1 MDNSLITPYTKA
13 LSAQK
18 AQLEGYLNQ
27 GFQTI
32 TVPAN
37 ISQIETSKLHMLGK
51 SAIWFAV
58 IGVIAL
64 VAGIVL
70 HQMGII
76 VTGAAALLSGAYLWM
91 KGKQASRAEAFQ
103 GLGTKI
109 YGEISV
115 IADKIAG
122 EWKSFVTVQNDNLKK
137 QIVGSADSTDSKV
150 AMIDKIESTPEVKL
164 NLDAVRSD
172 LQTLGAKE
180 NLDDFK
186 SYIAKTQNTLK
197 TAIDNVDGAQQT
209 IYSTI
214 ASAK

>member
-1 MDNSLITPYTKA
+1 MDTSLISPYTKA

-32 TVPAN
+32 TVPTD
-37 ISQIETSKLHMLGK
+37 ISQIESSKIHMLGK
-51 SAIWFAV
+51 SAMWFAA

-64 VAGIVL
+64 VAGVIMG
-70 HQMGII
+70 QMGII
-76 VTGAAALLSGAYLWM
+76 VAGAAAILSGGYLWM
-91 KGKQASRAEAFQ
+91 KGKQARRAEAFE

-115 IADKIAG
+115 ITDKITS
-122 EWKSFVTVQNDNLKK
+122 EWKSFVAVQNDNLKK
-137 QIVGSADSTDSKV
+137 QIVGSDESTDSKV
-150 AMIDKIESTPEVKL
+150 AMIDKIESTPEVRV

-172 LQTLGAKE
+172 LQSLGAKE
-180 NLDDFK
+180 NLDDYK
-186 SYIAKTQNTLK
+186 AYIAKTQSSIK

-214 ASAK
+214 AGAK